1 MRMKRCGALWKKD
14 TGQHIVQLR
23 ALALSDRWEPAI
35 ELTLSSST
43 EGCSSSLRS
52 MSSMR
57 ATPLLLI
64 RFLLPGMQCELR
76 HREMLSVIGDQG
88 QAIFERSCG
97 DQCIGQRERDTL
109 PCPLETKP
117 SGTACNRARDV
128 VPLKR

>member
-1 MRMKRCGALWKKD
+1 MPVRRRLGLALGTGNVEATCKSLFEMRMKRCGALWKKD

-76 HREMLSVIGDQG
+76 H
-88 QAIFERSCG
+88 
-97 DQCIGQRERDTL
+97 
-109 PCPLETKP
+109 
-117 SGTACNRARDV
+117 
-128 VPLKR
+128 